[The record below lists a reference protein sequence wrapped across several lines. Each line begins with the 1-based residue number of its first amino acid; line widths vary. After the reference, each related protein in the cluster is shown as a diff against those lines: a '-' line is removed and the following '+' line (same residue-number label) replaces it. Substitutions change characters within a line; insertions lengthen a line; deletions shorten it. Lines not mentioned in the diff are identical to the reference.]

1 MVATAASLTY
11 VPEPVDPSS
20 VEVSRGHAPV
30 TKRPVPPALEA
41 DTPRLVL
48 VGIGLWLIA
57 LVVGLVVDRE
67 DATLLWTCVTGI
79 VLGALGFVLARRA
92 RR

>member
-1 MVATAASLTY
+1 M
-11 VPEPVDPSS
+11 
-20 VEVSRGHAPV
+20 
-30 TKRPVPPALEA
+30 PPALEA

-57 LVVGLVVDRE
+57 LIVGLVVDRE
-67 DATLLWTCVTGI
+67 DGTLLWTCVTGV